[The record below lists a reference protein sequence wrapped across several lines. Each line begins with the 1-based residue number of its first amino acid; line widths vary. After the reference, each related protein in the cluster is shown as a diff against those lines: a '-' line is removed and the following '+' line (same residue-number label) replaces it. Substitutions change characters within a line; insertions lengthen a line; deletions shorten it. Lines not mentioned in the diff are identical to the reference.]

1 MAGPNSAPN
10 GDARLVKGHLLAEFV
25 WVERYDAL
33 TDMIIRWQEPLRDNL
48 ARKHRLVTGK
58 TQ

>member
-25 WVERYDAL
+25 WVEYYDEL
-33 TDMIIRWQEPLRDNL
+33 TRMSFRMQVPLRDYL
-48 ARKHRLVTGK
+48 ARKHRLLTGK